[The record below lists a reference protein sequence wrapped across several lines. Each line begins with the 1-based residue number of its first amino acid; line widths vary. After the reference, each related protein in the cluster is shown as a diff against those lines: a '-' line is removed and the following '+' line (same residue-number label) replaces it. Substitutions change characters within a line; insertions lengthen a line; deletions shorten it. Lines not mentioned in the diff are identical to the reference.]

1 MADAKA
7 SGPLWTVAYNE
18 SGAIVDSDGV
28 YQEKSDAENTASW
41 LNTGPNVVNF
51 ASAVPCRILPGHGRY
66 VPAELVEAIDAALNE
81 DYCHIDERLNA
92 VKAAIRAAKEGAV

>member
-1 MADAKA
+1 MADTKP

-51 ASAVPCRILPGHGRY
+51 ASAVPCRILPGHGKW
-66 VPAELVEAIDAALNE
+66 VPLELVEAIATEFHGSLNVT
-81 DYCHIDERLNA
+81 DGWIER
-92 VKAAIRAAKEGAV
+92 VGAAIHAAKEGAA